1 MTVNRLFTTVCTL
14 CHGSES
20 VYDTYIQRERAMTQ
34 ATRTDLNRRLA
45 VLMAKVEI
53 CLDRDRA
60 RALLTEATAIQT
72 MLA

>member
-1 MTVNRLFTTVCTL
+1 
-14 CHGSES
+14 
-20 VYDTYIQRERAMTQ
+20 MTQ